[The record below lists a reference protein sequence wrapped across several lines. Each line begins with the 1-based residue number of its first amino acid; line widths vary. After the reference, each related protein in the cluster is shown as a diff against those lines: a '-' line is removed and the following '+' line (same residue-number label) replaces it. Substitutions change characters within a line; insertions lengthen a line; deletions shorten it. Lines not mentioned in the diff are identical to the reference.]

1 MIFREFKAV
10 LQQFAGHT
18 VRFEFLAGGQIEPH
32 FHVTEVGKVTRDFV
46 DCGATRRRHEVC
58 NLQIYVA
65 TDVDHRLTA
74 EKLHVILSQA
84 AVLQF
89 DESLPV
95 EVEYQ
100 QQTIGSYA
108 ISGHA
113 VFPDQLTFRLKAKQT
128 ACLAPDQC
136 GIPGLQV
143 LTGDPCE
150 SESDCC

>member
-1 MIFREFKAV
+1 MTLREFKAV
-10 LQQFAGHT
+10 LHQYAGHA

-32 FHVTEVGKVTRDFV
+32 FHVTEVGKVTKDFV
-46 DCGATRRRHEVC
+46 DCGATRRNHQVC

-65 TDVDHRLTA
+65 NDVDHRLTA
-74 EKLHVILSQA
+74 EKLHAILSKA
-84 AVLQF
+84 AVLQL

-108 ISGHA
+108 VSDHA
-113 VFPDQLTFRLKAKQT
+113 VFPDRLTFELKSKQT

-136 GIPGLQV
+136 GIPALSV
-143 LTGDPCE
+143 LTGDPCDRE
-150 SESDCC
+150 SGCC